1 MFPPQPRKGKKR
13 RKPTARNSQLNRR
26 RNSKLGLI
34 GLILAISVVLGLG
47 VWWIIAATSDAI
59 NPKELRFT
67 ADMSYHATTDSIY
80 YVSEQK
86 LNCIDYANNEKW
98 SVELPF
104 AQAKTKASAALAS
117 VYNDNIVVVYTNTGD
132 PLFTKEFY
140 GKIKGVQCGENYV
153 AVLNEDASGTSKIVM
168 LNTKGEE
175 VTKYDFPG
183 KYIVDFAFTS
193 KDSFYMYTID
203 SGAVVPVAR
212 IMSYNDDLA
221 NTGNIAVEGQ
231 LLQKVLFLKSNL
243 YMVGTNHLI
252 KMDYIGAKESEK
264 LIYGWEYTDSYTDK
278 NENVRILYIPGGED
292 AGQKNIS
299 NVRYVESGGKD
310 LFVQM
315 PSSTIKASLGKDKFY
330 AFTPNLIRTYN
341 SEGATTGN
349 YDVPITAEKYEPL
362 PSKQHALLFSQGKVY
377 IISLP

>member
-1 MFPPQPRKGKKR
+1 MFPPLPREGKKR
-13 RKPTARNSQLNRR
+13 KKPIVRKNHKRRR
-26 RNSKLGLI
+26 RNSRLGLV

-59 NPKELRFT
+59 DPKELRFT

-175 VTKYDFPG
+175 VTK
-183 KYIVDFAFTS
+183 V
-193 KDSFYMYTID
+193 
-203 SGAVVPVAR
+203 
-212 IMSYNDDLA
+212 
-221 NTGNIAVEGQ
+221 
-231 LLQKVLFLKSNL
+231 
-243 YMVGTNHLI
+243 
-252 KMDYIGAKESEK
+252 
-264 LIYGWEYTDSYTDK
+264 
-278 NENVRILYIPGGED
+278 
-292 AGQKNIS
+292 
-299 NVRYVESGGKD
+299 
-310 LFVQM
+310 
-315 PSSTIKASLGKDKFY
+315 
-330 AFTPNLIRTYN
+330 
-341 SEGATTGN
+341 
-349 YDVPITAEKYEPL
+349 
-362 PSKQHALLFSQGKVY
+362 
-377 IISLP
+377 